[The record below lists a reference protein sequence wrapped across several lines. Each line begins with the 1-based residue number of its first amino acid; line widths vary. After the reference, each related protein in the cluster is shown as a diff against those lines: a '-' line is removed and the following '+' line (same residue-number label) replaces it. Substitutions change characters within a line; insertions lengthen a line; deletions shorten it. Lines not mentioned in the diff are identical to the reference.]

1 MFGAC
6 AEGLSWDLKAD
17 KSKGEI
23 EMKLLARM
31 LVLLVALSLIAS
43 GAFAAKEIK
52 IGGLFALSGKASQ
65 VGIPTKNVANM
76 VIDSINKNGGIN
88 GAKLTLVV
96 ADTRS
101 EPAQAVIALKK
112 LISKDKVV
120 AICGPTTTGE
130 IMACIPTIEQSGIP
144 VVACVGG
151 AAPVTPIRPYV
162 FKSPQKTSS
171 AVARIYNYL
180 RGKKIKSVGILC
192 ASDKFGQEGETILK
206 QLSKDYGIKIVAQE
220 SFDPEDKDMSV
231 QVGKIAVKKPQ
242 AMVVWTIGPAGAVVT
257 KNARQLKVP
266 FKVIQCHGQP
276 DPIYLKLAG
285 STANGTIM
293 PSTKLMVADQLPSSD
308 KQKKVVQSF
317 VRQYKAKGYGEVSTH
332 SGYAWDAIQIIAKGL
347 KAAGTDPKKLRTA
360 IESVKNYVGV
370 SGIYNMSSKDHTG
383 LNSTSLVMVEVKNG
397 KWTLIK

>member
-1 MFGAC
+1 M
-6 AEGLSWDLKAD
+6 
-17 KSKGEI
+17 
-23 EMKLLARM
+23 RQVVRV
-31 LVLLVALSLIAS
+31 LVLLIALSLIAS

-52 IGGLFALSGKASQ
+52 IGGLFALTGKAAHI
-65 VGIPTKNVANM
+65 GIPTKQVANM
-76 VIDSINKNGGIN
+76 VIENINKSGGIN

-130 IMACIPTIEQSGIP
+130 IMACIPTIEQEGIP

-171 AVARIYNYL
+171 AVARIFIHL
-180 RGKKIKSVGILC
+180 RSKNVKSIGILC
-192 ASDKFGQEGETILK
+192 ASDKFGQEGEEILK
-206 QLSKDYGIKIVAQE
+206 DLADNYGIKIVAQE
-220 SFDPEDKDMSV
+220 KFNPEDKDMSV
-231 QVGKIAVKKPQ
+231 QVGKIAAKKPQ
-242 AMVVWTIGPAGAVVT
+242 AMIVWTIGPAGAVVT

-266 FKVIQCHGQP
+266 FQIIQCHGQP

-285 STANGTIM
+285 TSANGTFM
-293 PSTKLMVADQLPSSD
+293 PSTKLMVADQLPASD
-308 KQKKVVQSF
+308 KQKKVVQDF
-317 VRQYKAKGYGEVSTH
+317 VKQYKAKGYGEVSTH

-347 KAAGTDPKKLRTA
+347 KAAGTDKKKLRAA

-370 SGIYNMSSKDHTG
+370 SGIYNLSSKDHTG
-383 LNSTSLVMVEVKNG
+383 LDSTSLVMVEVKNG
-397 KWTLIK
+397 KWTLVK